1 VIDLTVL
8 TQELVAFFNA
18 RLSPSPTQ
26 ITKPTFM
33 YSCCTRLRPSHFTQ
47 TPPFRSIYQSR
58 LENSNIT
65 LRNPT
70 DHPWTPS
77 TSSSSSP
84 LKRIAPPKAW
94 LDTAWGVDVDY
105 GNLYQTLPQNLF
117 AFSIIPY
124 AFFLYYLTKSKSV
137 TPPLV
142 LFGFYFLLV
151 FVFLTI
157 PAGIYAKKV
166 YNTTLANVDW
176 LHGGAESM
184 LTLTNLF
191 LVVGLRQAIR
201 EVEGRNGGNKEGE
214 GKQ

>member
-1 VIDLTVL
+1 VIELTVL
-8 TQELVAFFNA
+8 TQELVAVFDTS
-18 RLSPSPTQ
+18 LSPPTQ
-26 ITKPTFM
+26 ITKLTFM

-47 TPPFRSIYQSR
+47 KPPHRSTYQ
-58 LENSNIT
+58 LKLGNSNTT

-70 DHPWTPS
+70 VHPWTPPTS
-77 TSSSSSP
+77 TSSP
-84 LKRIAPPKAW
+84 LKRKAPPKAW

-105 GNLYQTLPQNLF
+105 DNLYQTLPQNLF

-166 YNTTLANVDW
+166 YDTTLANVDW

-201 EVEGRNGGNKEGE
+201 EVEGSNGGNKEGE